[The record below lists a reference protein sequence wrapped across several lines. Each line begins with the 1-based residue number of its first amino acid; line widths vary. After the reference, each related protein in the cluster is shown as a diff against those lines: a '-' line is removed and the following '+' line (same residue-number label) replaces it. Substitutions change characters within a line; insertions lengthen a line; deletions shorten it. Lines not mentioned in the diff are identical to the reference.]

1 MSATA
6 AVQAKLSRI
15 ETRILFLLV
24 LSVGINYIDRGTLSV
39 AAPQLTSELSLN
51 PREMGMLLSGFFW
64 TYASFLILAGWL
76 VDRYDVRWVFG
87 IGFVLW
93 SGATLATGFVSG
105 FTALMALRL
114 LLGMGESVAYPS
126 YSKIIASSFPQT
138 HRGIANSL
146 IDMGSKIGP
155 ALGTL
160 AGGLLVASYG
170 WRVLFFTMGIASLLW
185 LVPWML
191 WGPHDHAATAI
202 ERTAAPGFGEILRR
216 RDVWGTFFG
225 LFGSNYLWY
234 FLLTWL
240 PSYLVVQRHFSEK
253 MMAVLGSA
261 AFFVIAASS
270 ITCGWISD
278 RWIRRGESPTRVR
291 KFFTSTGLLLGVLIV
306 PVALVE
312 DRVVSLA
319 FLVAAS
325 LALGMCT
332 SNQWAV
338 TQTLA
343 GRSAAGRWTGVQ
355 NSFGNMAGIVAPW
368 LTGVIVN
375 NTHSYVLAFV
385 AAALASVI
393 GGLSFGF
400 VVGKVEPV
408 VWKNQA
414 AAKTH

>member
-1 MSATA
+1 VSAIA
-6 AVQAKLSRI
+6 PVQARLSRI
-15 ETRILFLLV
+15 ETRILVLLV

-160 AGGLLVASYG
+160 AGGLLVASFG
-170 WRVLFFTMGIASLLW
+170 WRALFFTMGIASLLW

-191 WGPHDHAATAI
+191 WGPRDHAATAI

-240 PSYLVVQRHFSEK
+240 PSYLVVQRHYSEK

-278 RWIRRGESPTRVR
+278 RWIRRGASPTRVR
-291 KFFTSTGLLLGVLIV
+291 KFFTATGLLLGVLIV

-343 GRSAAGRWTGVQ
+343 GRTAAGRWTGVQ

-385 AAALASVI
+385 AAAMASVI

-408 VWKNQA
+408 VWKNR
-414 AAKTH
+414 TPG

>member
-1 MSATA
+1 
-6 AVQAKLSRI
+6 LSKV
-15 ETRILFLLV
+15 ETRILILLV

-39 AAPQLTSELSLN
+39 AAPQLTAELSLN
-51 PREMGMLLSGFFW
+51 PQQMGLLLSLFFW

-114 LLGMGESVAYPS
+114 LLGAGESVAYPS
-126 YSKIIASSFPQT
+126 YSKIIAASFPQT
-138 HRGIANSL
+138 HRGIANSF

-155 ALGTL
+155 AIGTL
-160 AGGLLVASYG
+160 AGALLVANYG
-170 WRVLFFTMGIASLLW
+170 WRILFFVMGIASLLW
-185 LVPWML
+185 LIPWML
-191 WGPHDHAATAI
+191 WGPRDHVATKNEKI
-202 ERTAAPGFGEILRR
+202 AAPGIWEILRR

-240 PSYLVVQRHFSEK
+240 PSYLVGQRHFTEK
-253 MMAVLGSA
+253 MMGVLGSA
-261 AFFVIAASS
+261 AFFIIAASS
-270 ITCGWISD
+270 ITSGWISD
-278 RWIRRGESPTRVR
+278 RWIRRGASPTRVR
-291 KFFTSTGLLLGVLIV
+291 KFFTATGLLLGVLII
-306 PVALVE
+306 PVGLVE

-355 NSFGNMAGIVAPW
+355 NAFGNLAGVTAPW
-368 LTGVIVN
+368 VTGVIVN
-375 NTHSYVLAFV
+375 QTHSYVLAFV

-393 GGLSFGF
+393 GGLSFLF

-408 VWKNQA
+408 VWKT
-414 AAKTH
+414 KG

>member
-6 AVQAKLSRI
+6 IVQAKLSKV
-15 ETRILFLLV
+15 ETRILILLV

-39 AAPQLTSELSLN
+39 AAPQLTGELSLN
-51 PREMGMLLSGFFW
+51 PKEMGMLLSGFFW

-76 VDRYDVRWVFG
+76 VDRYDVRWVFC
-87 IGFVLW
+87 IGFILW

-105 FTALMALRL
+105 FAALMVLRL
-114 LLGMGESVAYPS
+114 FLGAGESVAYPS

-160 AGGLLVASYG
+160 AGGLLVAHYG
-170 WRVLFFTMGIASLLW
+170 WRVLFFVMGTLSLIW
-185 LVPWML
+185 LVPWMI
-191 WGPHDHAATAI
+191 WGPRDHAATAI
-202 ERTAAPGFGEILRR
+202 ERTAAPGFGELLGR

-240 PSYLVVQRHFSEK
+240 PSYLVNQRHFSESE
-253 MMAVLGSA
+253 MAVLGSA

-278 RWIRRGESPTRVR
+278 RWIRSGSSPTRVR
-291 KFFTSTGLLLGVLIV
+291 KFFTSTGLLLGVLII
-306 PVALVE
+306 PVAVVE
-312 DRVVSLA
+312 DRTVSLA
-319 FLVAAS
+319 FLIAAS
-325 LALGMCT
+325 VALGMCT

-343 GRSAAGRWTGVQ
+343 GRTAAGRWTGIQ
-355 NSFGNMAGIVAPW
+355 NSFGNMAGIVAPA
-368 LTGVIVN
+368 LTGIIVN

-393 GGLSFGF
+393 GGLSFAL

-408 VWKNQA
+408 VWKSRA
-414 AAKTH
+414 

>member
-1 MSATA
+1 VSA
-6 AVQAKLSRI
+6 AVTSPPKLSRI
-15 ETRILFLLV
+15 ETRILILLV
-24 LSVGINYIDRGTLSV
+24 LSVAVNYIDRGTLSV
-39 AAPQLTSELSLN
+39 AAPQLTIELGLN
-51 PREMGMLLSGFFW
+51 PKQMGLLLSGFFW

-76 VDRYDVRWVFG
+76 VDRFDVRWVFG
-87 IGFVLW
+87 IGFVVW

-105 FTALMALRL
+105 FTALMILRL
-114 LLGMGESVAYPS
+114 FLGAGESVAYPS

-170 WRVLFFTMGIASLLW
+170 WRVLFVVMGIASIVW
-185 LVPWML
+185 LVPWMI
-191 WGPHDHAATAI
+191 WGPRDHAATRL
-202 ERTAAPGFGEILRR
+202 ERSASPGFAEILAR

-240 PSYLVVQRHFSEK
+240 PSYLVHQRHFSERE
-253 MMAVLGSA
+253 MALLGSS

-278 RWIRRGESPTRVR
+278 RWITRGASPTRVR
-291 KFFTSTGLLLGVLIV
+291 KFFTSSGLLLGTLIV

-312 DRVVSLA
+312 DRTVSLA
-319 FLVAAS
+319 FLIAAS

-343 GRSAAGRWTGVQ
+343 GRTAAGRWTGVQ
-355 NSFGNMAGIVAPW
+355 NSFGNMAGIVAPA

-375 NTHSYVLAFV
+375 NTHSYALAFI
-385 AAALASVI
+385 AAALASAI
-393 GGLSFGF
+393 GGLSFLF
-400 VVGKVEPV
+400 VVGKIEPV
-408 VWKNQA
+408 AWKTQ
-414 AAKTH
+414 K